1 MSCSAILLA
10 QTALVAYVA
19 GASDPAKLVFGW
31 PSPLMIT
38 ASSLALAASLAT
50 LAGATLLPFLWRET
64 GWTWRR
70 KVAFTLTAAF
80 GLGLAALLLRWG
92 FLAPWS
98 S

>member
-1 MSCSAILLA
+1 
-10 QTALVAYVA
+10 
-19 GASDPAKLVFGW
+19 
-31 PSPLMIT
+31 MIT